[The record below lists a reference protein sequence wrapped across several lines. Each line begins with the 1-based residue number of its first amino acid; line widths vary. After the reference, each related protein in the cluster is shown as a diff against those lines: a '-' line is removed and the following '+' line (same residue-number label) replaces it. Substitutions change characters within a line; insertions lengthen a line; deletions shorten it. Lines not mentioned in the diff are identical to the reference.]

1 MKLTILSENTILCGD
16 PYRGEAGL
24 SILLESEGKTI
35 LFDTGFS
42 GLLLENAR
50 KMGLDPTK
58 ADLIALSHGHNDHTA
73 GLIPL
78 AELFRTQGRRVPV
91 LMHPEA
97 LEPRVIDGDECG
109 FAMNLEAFQAAFA
122 PQFSRGPVALTE
134 RLTWLGEIP
143 RRHAFEARSCGM
155 QNGAPDFL
163 PDDTALVY
171 RRDDGIVII
180 TGCSHSG
187 ICNIIDYAAE
197 YTGENR
203 ILDIV
208 GGFHLPHP
216 PRDQLDG
223 VCAFLREKRPAA
235 IHPCHCTG
243 LAAKIALAA
252 AAPLGETAVGSV
264 LLY

>member
-1 MKLTILSENTILCGD
+1 MYK
-16 PYRGEAGL
+16 R
-24 SILLESEGKTI
+24 
-35 LFDTGFS
+35 
-42 GLLLENAR
+42 
-50 KMGLDPTK
+50 
-58 ADLIALSHGHNDHTA
+58 
-73 GLIPL
+73 
-78 AELFRTQGRRVPV
+78 Q
-91 LMHPEA
+91 
-97 LEPRVIDGDECG
+97 
-109 FAMNLEAFQAAFA
+109 
-122 PQFSRGPVALTE
+122 
-134 RLTWLGEIP
+134 
-143 RRHAFEARSCGM
+143 
-155 QNGAPDFL
+155 
-163 PDDTALVY
+163 
-171 RRDDGIVII
+171 
-180 TGCSHSG
+180 
-187 ICNIIDYAAE
+187 IIDYAAE